1 MVSPVVTSR
10 ATATMGRVAA
20 EPDRARA
27 LLVLGAGPAQLGLLE
42 AARAAGIWTAV
53 CDRDPSAPGFAYAD
67 RRCIVSTDDEPAV
80 ERLASALP
88 LDGVIAPGTD
98 TPIAV
103 AARVA
108 AKIGVPHP
116 IPVET
121 AMVVTSNARR
131 RDALAEA
138 AVPQPRWQIASS
150 PGEIELPFP
159 LVVKQADRG
168 ARAGLAFV
176 RRPAGLEAAFVEARR
191 VSRGGAVLVEEYVEG
206 PEVTVT
212 GFSAGGDFVVL
223 AVCDRLPADEE
234 LGPPQGQVWP
244 SPHAETAAEVTRRAV
259 SALGIAEGPSLTRLR
274 ISRGGPEVIEV
285 AARLGGGHDTE
296 LVELVTGVD
305 LSGLAL
311 AAAIGQPIA
320 ASEITVRQPTVG
332 GAAVRFLIAPPGE
345 LESVEVP
352 QGLNGVVSTRLYRE
366 PGFVFAGAERAG
378 TVLTVGATPEEALAR
393 AGAAVERVR
402 LVTAGAEAMV

>member
-1 MVSPVVTSR
+1 
-10 ATATMGRVAA
+10 MGRVAA
-20 EPDRARA
+20 EAPDNGRS

-42 AARAAGIWTAV
+42 AAKAAGIWTAV

-150 PGEIELPFP
+150 PGEVELPFP

-168 ARAGLAFV
+168 ARAGLAYV
-176 RRPAGLEAAFVEARR
+176 RRPAGLEAAFAEARR
-191 VSRGGAVLVEEYVEG
+191 VSRSGAVLVEEYVEG

-320 ASEITVRQPTVG
+320 ASEILLAASEITARQPTVG
-332 GAAVRFLIAPPGE
+332 GAAVRFLTAPPGE
-345 LESVEVP
+345 LESIEVP

>member
-1 MVSPVVTSR
+1 
-10 ATATMGRVAA
+10 MGRVAA
-20 EPDRARA
+20 EAPDNSRR

-42 AARAAGIWTAV
+42 SAKAAGIWTAV
-53 CDRDPSAPGFAYAD
+53 CDRDPSAPGFAFAG
-67 RRCIVSTDDEPAV
+67 RRCIVSTDDEPAL
-80 ERLASALP
+80 ERLAFALT

-108 AKIGVPHP
+108 ARIGLPHP
-116 IPVET
+116 LSAET
-121 AMVVTSNARR
+121 ALVVTSNMRR
-131 RDALAEA
+131 REALADA
-138 AVPQPRWQIASS
+138 GVPQPRWQVVSS
-150 PGEIELPFP
+150 PDEVELPFP
-159 LVVKQADRG
+159 LVVKPADRG
-168 ARAGLAFV
+168 VRAGLAQV
-176 RRPAGLEAAFVEARR
+176 RRPAGLEAALVEARR
-191 VSRGGAVLVEEYVEG
+191 GSRSGAVLVEEYVEG

-234 LGPPQGQVWP
+234 LGPSEGQVWP

-259 SALGIAEGPSLTRLR
+259 EALGIADGPTLTRLR

-285 AARLGGGHDTE
+285 AARLGGGYDTE

-305 LSGLAL
+305 LAGLAL
-311 AAAIGQPIA
+311 AAALGQPIA
-320 ASEITVRQPTVG
+320 ASEIAVRQAAVG
-332 GAAVRFLIAPPGE
+332 GAAVRFLPAPPGE

-352 QGLNGVVSTRLYRE
+352 QGLNGVVSTRVYRE
-366 PGFVFAGAERAG
+366 PGFRFTGRERAG
-378 TVLTVGATPEEALAR
+378 AVLAAGATPEEALAR